1 MTKRIIGIMLI
12 LSLALMTSGCAV
24 VMSAKKRGTSMT
36 KVRESR
42 TRASLLANDGVEI
55 ITTKKDEK
63 GKLIYEDLMV
73 EKPTGSTARAV
84 GHGVLDVFT
93 LGIWEVVGTP
103 VEGHMTK
110 KSSTPI
116 RVYYDENEN
125 ITKIEL
131 LQ

>member
-1 MTKRIIGIMLI
+1 MKKCITSIVVI
-12 LSLALMTSGCAV
+12 LTLALMASGCSVA
-24 VMSAKKRGTSMT
+24 MSAKKRGTSMT

-55 ITTKKDEK
+55 ITAKKDEK
-63 GKLIYEDLMV
+63 GTLIYEDLMV
-73 EKPTGSTARAV
+73 EKPTGSSARAV
-84 GHGVLDVFT
+84 GHGILDVFT

-110 KSSTPI
+110 KESAPI